1 MRSSTISGKIED
13 IHLDTSLK
21 SVTLQNEEFLKN
33 MTDGGGEL
41 TGFYKG
47 KKVYR
52 IYQSVGISYGVYI
65 TEYYFW
71 KNRLMFVR
79 DKFNSYV
86 YNDSLGTFDYTK
98 INTTYSGSYYFKDQK
113 LIHQTSSGH
122 NRFEGDSIDVE
133 KTLLN
138 ESNEAYNFIALK
150 IK

>member
-1 MRSSTISGKIED
+1 MKPILIIISIFLFATFSIAQDRDEIINDIQNKIED

-21 SVTLQNEEFLKN
+21 SVTLQNEEFLPQ

-47 KKVYR
+47 DKIYR

-71 KNRLMFVR
+71 KNKLMFVH

-86 YNDSLGTFDYTK
+86 VDDST
-98 INTTYSGSYYFKDQK
+98 
-113 LIHQTSSGH
+113 
-122 NRFEGDSIDVE
+122 
-133 KTLLN
+133 
-138 ESNEAYNFIALK
+138 
-150 IK
+150 